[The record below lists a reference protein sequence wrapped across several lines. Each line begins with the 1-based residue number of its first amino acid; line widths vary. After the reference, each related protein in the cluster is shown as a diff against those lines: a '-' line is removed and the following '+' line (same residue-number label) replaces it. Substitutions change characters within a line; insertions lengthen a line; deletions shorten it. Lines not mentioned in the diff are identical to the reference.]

1 MIGAM
6 VSSKPTPLRRLF
18 PKHATPSAKPRGRSS
33 EYDYTM
39 TNEYMEELM
48 RRIDNKM
55 QAYELYRRPQDKMML
70 ECMVADYE
78 AKMKL
83 KLQDEQ

>member
-1 MIGAM
+1 M
-6 VSSKPTPLRRLF
+6 
-18 PKHATPSAKPRGRSS
+18 
-33 EYDYTM
+33 D
-39 TNEYMEELM
+39 ELM

-83 KLQDEQ
+83 KLQDEAKEETISGTIPPW

>member
-1 MIGAM
+1 MM
-6 VSSKPTPLRRLF
+6 LT
-18 PKHATPSAKPRGRSS
+18 
-33 EYDYTM
+33 D
-39 TNEYMEELM
+39 EYMDELM

-55 QAYELYRRPQDKMML
+55 QAYELYRRPQDRLML

-83 KLQDEQ
+83 KLQDDETIQGTFSPRQG

>member
-1 MIGAM
+1 
-6 VSSKPTPLRRLF
+6 
-18 PKHATPSAKPRGRSS
+18 
-33 EYDYTM
+33 M
-39 TNEYMEELM
+39 TDEYMDELM

-78 AKMKL
+78 AKMRL
-83 KLQDEQ
+83 KIQDEANEK